1 MIENTIVKTTK
12 PKAEKSLFS
21 SFYFFYFSFR
31 RRVSRNTGKFEI
43 SPQNSNNLDRNR
55 LVHHRRDMDV
65 RERGKVLPHLDHVD
79 RYRVVAQPPREQS
92 IVGVAGR
99 RLLLDRHRGLEGH
112 VSKILPQHPDHVRP
126 RLLLGQAVG
135 GDSARVQGS
144 ARPPLGSGHGG
155 RFLEIQRD
163 EIPADHHP
171 ATAA

>member
-12 PKAEKSLFS
+12 QKAEKSLFS
-21 SFYFFYFSFR
+21 SFYFYFSFR